1 MLLWRSGRK
10 AHPNATFKVVS
21 SSVDGDTAKVK
32 IRMTEDGES
41 EEDDVDLKK
50 IDGEWKVVVNKDE

>member
-1 MLLWRSGRK
+1 ME

-21 SSVDGDTAKVK
+21 TSVDGDNAKVK
-32 IRMTEDGES
+32 IRMTDDGES
-41 EEDDVDLKK
+41 EENDIDLKK